1 MNQLQTIPKKYFNMS
16 LIGEGEMK
24 ITDTQADKIMEALTQ
39 PNPPKFIK
47 IGEELFATH
56 QISKITVNKNYV

>member
-1 MNQLQTIPKKYFNMS
+1 MNQLQTIPKRHFNMS
-16 LIGEGEMK
+16 FIGEGEMR
-24 ITDTQADKIMEALTQ
+24 ITDLQASKIMEALTQ

-47 IGEELFATH
+47 IGDELFATH